1 MREGSSARAF
11 YTDARLA
18 LMRRNV
24 ERYEWAR
31 AMRDDILKQAE
42 RWAAYDDEQLRTLVI
57 PPEVPRGYD
66 VHNFGCPVHGVKA
79 NEKGFYQWGID
90 FDRPFKIR
98 CPAGGE
104 EYPSN
109 DFEAYLR
116 SGLKDRSLLTGPYA
130 DDGWGWHRPDEG
142 PDMPNYWFVAYY
154 AHWSMHRF
162 LLAAIQG
169 LGTACVLVED
179 PAQAGRYAHKGGLLL
194 WQLAKRYPDY
204 IYNIQSREGRE
215 HNPNYTGRLF
225 NMISAV
231 QPPNTCAPAY
241 DAVRPF
247 LLKDRALQALA
258 GLDGAELDEMI
269 RERLLREAA
278 RDVLDG
284 SYRIAGNYGMH
295 QKTLIALARVLGD
308 GGGRP
313 GREEMIRYVADN
325 PGPRREND
333 VGFRDALENLIYRD
347 GLPHESP
354 GYNLHWTNELAGVAE
369 GLAEFGINFFD
380 DPRFRRFL
388 AWPFNACVAGR
399 FTPPTGD
406 TGDMFGQVRWPLEAY
421 RKALPFLRDLQLGWA
436 VRTGEGESPFLRKL
450 RLAWSV
456 CTGEIEGRDLFEP
469 PVEEILSDIGGGPQ
483 PEIGHR
489 SYLLPAYGL
498 SNLQSGGPGRWVA
511 SCLFYGSHTH
521 HMHHDQL
528 NLLLFGFDNALLT
541 DFGYPE
547 QTDSFNHRR
556 YGYFNNT
563 VAHNTV
569 VVDAV
574 KQGRGPGRLHAFE
587 SHGFAQVVD
596 ASCERAYA
604 DRVTLYRRANVHVE
618 AAPGQSYLFDVFYVR
633 GGRQHDWAAH
643 GPQAE
648 FACAPDLGTVQAE
661 GTLAGQDVPYEQF
674 YDDPNLKDKP
684 LGSVPCSGYRGS
696 GYQFLRNVQRAGLD
710 GDAVCD
716 WRLTEPKEGQP
727 ERPWQ
732 GIGLRAHLMGSGEEV
747 IACDGPVQHYKYL
760 PESVKFVIRRRTG
773 EDLSSAF
780 GTVFEPYQGHP
791 WIRRVTGVSISP
803 DNGQA
808 SAALVELED
817 GGRHYLFHALTPDRS
832 YTLDG
837 GVQVAGQAACLALD
851 AEGRPEKAMLLNGT
865 DLRMGD
871 FSLKGRGLRRS
882 RIVSVDYA
890 AGVIEIADPLLDG
903 DLSPG
908 QVILVAPEAFSDSVT
923 VQKVIDRTHLS
934 VGDEDLRVAGGPV
947 SGVRSV
953 EKEILTPVSNPHA
966 QAGMTVI
973 NSRREPRGRLC
984 ERTRAGW
991 RLDLDRPLKPEDFPP
1006 AEGERTPRFSVVLA
1020 GPGDEV
1026 AIPHLSLFE
1035 RR

>member
-1 MREGSSARAF
+1 MDRAGDKRAF
-11 YTDARLA
+11 YTDARIA
-18 LMRRNV
+18 VMRRNV
-24 ERYEWAR
+24 ERYAWAR
-31 AMRDDILKQAE
+31 EMRDGVLKQAG
-42 RWAAYDDEQLRTLVI
+42 RWAAYDDERLRTLVI

-66 VHNFGCPVHGVKA
+66 LHNFGCPVHGVKA

-90 FDRPFKIR
+90 FDRPFKIT
-98 CPAGGE
+98 CPVGGE

-116 SGLKDRSLLTGPYA
+116 SGMKDRSLLTGPCA

-162 LLAAIQG
+162 LLVAIQS
-169 LGTACVLVED
+169 LGTACILTED
-179 PAQAGRYAHKGGLLL
+179 PEQAGRYAHKCSLLL
-194 WQLAKRYPDY
+194 YELAKHYPNY
-204 IYNIQSREGRE
+204 FYHTQSREGRE

-247 LLKDRALQALA
+247 LREDRALQALA
-258 GLDGAELDEMI
+258 GLSGAELNEMI

-308 GGGRP
+308 GKGRP
-313 GREEMIRYVADN
+313 GREEMILYVADN

-333 VGFRDALENLIYRD
+333 VGLRDALENLVYRD
-347 GLPHESP
+347 GVPHESP

-388 AWPFNACVAGR
+388 AWPFHTCVAGR

-406 TGDMFGQVRWPLEAY
+406 TGDMFGQARWPLEAY
-421 RKALPFLRDLQLGWA
+421 RKALPFLRDLQLSWA
-436 VRTGEGESPFLRKL
+436 VRTGEGESPFLRRL
-450 RLAWSV
+450 RLAWTV
-456 CTGEIEGRDLFEP
+456 RTGEIEGRDLFEP
-469 PVEEILSDIGGGPQ
+469 PVEELLSDLGGGPP

-498 SNLQSGGPGRWVA
+498 SNLQSGGPGRWTA

-528 NLLLFGFDNALLT
+528 NLLLFAFDNALLT

-556 YGYFNNT
+556 FGYFNNT

-574 KQGRGPGRLHAFE
+574 KQGRGPGRLRAFSSE
-587 SHGFAQVVD
+587 GFAQVVD
-596 ASCERAYA
+596 ASCEGAYA
-604 DRVTLYRRANVHVE
+604 GRVTLYRRANVHVE
-618 AAPGQSYLFDVFYVR
+618 AAPGRSYVFDVFYVR
-633 GGRQHDWAAH
+633 GGGQHDWAAH

-648 FACAPDLGTVQAE
+648 FVCAPGLGPVQAE
-661 GTLAGQDVPYEQF
+661 GTLAGRGVPYEQF
-674 YDDPNLKDKP
+674 YDDLNLKDKP

-696 GYQFLRNVQRAGLD
+696 GHQFLRNVQRAGLN
-710 GDAVCD
+710 GSAVCD

-732 GIGLRAHLMGSGEEV
+732 GIGLRAHLVGEGEEL

-773 EDLSSAF
+773 EDLSSVFA
-780 GTVFEPYQGHP
+780 TVFEPYQGET
-791 WIRRVTGVSISP
+791 WIRRVTGLHIEP
-803 DNGQA
+803 DDGQA
-808 SAALVELED
+808 VAVQVDLED
-817 GGRHYLFHALTPDRS
+817 GGRHYLFHSLTPDRAFS
-832 YTLDG
+832 LG
-837 GVQVAGQAACLALD
+837 GNIRVAGQAACLALD
-851 AEGRPEKAMLLNGT
+851 GEGHPRRAMLLNGT
-865 DLRMGD
+865 ELRAGA
-871 FSLKGRGLRRS
+871 FSMKGKGLRRS
-882 RIVSVDYA
+882 RIASVDYA
-890 AGVIEIADPLLDG
+890 GGVIEIADPVLD

-908 QVILVAPEAFSDSVT
+908 QVILIDPEGFAEAVT
-923 VQKVIDRTHLS
+923 VQRVIDRTHLS
-934 VGDEDLRVAGGPV
+934 IGDEDLRVGGGPV
-947 SGVRSV
+947 SGVRP
-953 EKEILTPVSNPHA
+953 EEREILTPVSSSHA
-966 QAGMTVI
+966 RIGMTVV
-973 NSRREPRGRLC
+973 NSRLEPQGRLA
-984 ERTRAGW
+984 ERTKEGW
-991 RLDLDRPLKPEDFPP
+991 RLEGDGPLNFLKAAGDP
-1006 AEGERTPRFSVVLA
+1006 TPRFSIVAA

-1026 AIPHLSLFE
+1026 AIPHLALFE